1 MSMKEKSRRAALC
14 MALSVGS
21 WLLLGAPAMGQ
32 ANAPLSHGPIRLL
45 VGFGAGGGTD
55 TVARIIAEPLARR
68 LNASIIVE
76 NRPGANG
83 VLAMEALRNSEPD
96 GRTLLVSATG
106 TLVMQPHLTRVP
118 FDIHQDITSIGMM
131 VQYPLVIVTSATN
144 GLKTLREF
152 VQYVRERPGQL
163 SYSSAGIG
171 SGNHFAGEMLK
182 HEAGID
188 LVHVPYKGDAPALP
202 DLMEGRIAMHVLN
215 IQVAMKHIES
225 GKLTALA
232 LTGSARLPELPHVP
246 TVAEAGY
253 PDLEM
258 MPWTALIGPAGL
270 PEGFVTRVNDALNE
284 VLSDPSIRKRF
295 SDLGQQVAIRS
306 PNETKQ
312 HIERENERYEAVAR
326 QAGMTAE

>member
-1 MSMKEKSRRAALC
+1 
-14 MALSVGS
+14 MAVSPL
-21 WLLLGAPAMGQ
+21 LLLGAPALGQ
-32 ANAPLSHGPIRLL
+32 TNAPLSDGPIRLL

-68 LNASIIVE
+68 LDTSIIVE

-83 VLAMEALRNSEPD
+83 VLAMEALRNSRPD

-106 TLVMQPHLTRVP
+106 TLVMQPHLARVP
-118 FDIHQDITSIGMM
+118 FDIHRDITSIGMM
-131 VQYPLVIVTSATN
+131 VQYPLVIVTSASN

-152 VQYVRERPGQL
+152 IEYVRERPGRL

-182 HEAGID
+182 HETGID

-215 IQVAMKHIES
+215 IQVALKHIES
-225 GKLTALA
+225 GRLTALA
-232 LTGSARLPELPHVP
+232 LTGSARLPELPQVP

-253 PDLEM
+253 PGLEM
-258 MPWTALIGPAGL
+258 MPWTALIGPSGL
-270 PEGFVTRVNDALNE
+270 PEEFITRVNAALND

-306 PNETKQ
+306 SNETKQ
-312 HIERENERYEAVAR
+312 HIERENQRYKTVAQ
-326 QAGMTAE
+326 QARMTAE

>member
-1 MSMKEKSRRAALC
+1 MSIKKRSRRAALY
-14 MALSVGS
+14 MAVCSL
-21 WLLLGAPAMGQ
+21 LLLGAPALGQ
-32 ANAPLSHGPIRLL
+32 TNAPLSDGPIRLL

-68 LNASIIVE
+68 LDTSIIVE

-83 VLAMEALRNSEPD
+83 VLAMEALRNSRPD
-96 GRTLLVSATG
+96 GRILLVSATG

-118 FDIHQDITSIGMM
+118 FDIHRDITSIGMM
-131 VQYPLVIVTSATN
+131 VQYPLVIVTSASN

-152 VQYVRERPGQL
+152 IEYVRERPGRL

-182 HEAGID
+182 HETGID

-215 IQVAMKHIES
+215 IQVALKHIES
-225 GKLTALA
+225 GRLTALA
-232 LTGSARLPELPHVP
+232 LTGSARLPELPLVP

-253 PDLEM
+253 PGLEM
-258 MPWTALIGPAGL
+258 MPWTALIGPSGL
-270 PEGFVTRVNDALNE
+270 PEEFITRVNAALND

-306 PNETKQ
+306 SNETKQ
-312 HIERENERYEAVAR
+312 HIERENQRYKTVAQ
-326 QAGMTAE
+326 QARMTAE